1 MMIRPWLPT
10 DSQALFAEVERD
22 LDRST
27 AAAEVGRL
35 VDRQDTTSAQSINLN
50 PAANVMNPRA
60 EALLAR
66 GLSTRPALGAPGAK
80 HEAGVEAL
88 ERIEAVAV
96 AMAQRI
102 FGARYAEV
110 RLSSGT
116 IANLCAYL
124 ALTRPGDAIIVP
136 PPQIGGHAS
145 HLAAGAAGLRGLRI
159 LHAPVDGERY
169 AIDLAGLEALASAV
183 RPTLIVAGGSL
194 NLFLPPIAELRAI
207 ADSFGALLLYDAA
220 HVAGLVAGGAWSRPL
235 AEGAHVMTLS
245 TYKSLG
251 GPAGGLVLTDDPSI
265 AERIERV
272 AFPGLSANSDIG
284 RTAALAV
291 ALGDSHLHGHD
302 YAAAM
307 LSTAGALARSVAG
320 RGVPVFAMQYG
331 LTCSHQFAIDG
342 TTPAGAERAVRRL
355 AGACLFSSSIALP
368 GDSPGQPRGIRM
380 GTPEVARRGMTADDM
395 PELANLIADAFLSA
409 ERPETIAPRTMAMR
423 QRFNKIGF
431 AVP

>member
-1 MMIRPWLPT
+1 MTRPWLPAE
-10 DSQALFAEVERD
+10 SQALLADVEKD
-22 LDRST
+22 LDRSS
-27 AAAEVGRL
+27 AAAEVMRL
-35 VDRQDTTSAQSINLN
+35 ADFQDATSARSINLN

-66 GLSTRPALGAPGAK
+66 GLSTRPALGPPGAK

-96 AMAQRI
+96 VMAQRV

-110 RLSSGT
+110 RLPSGT

-145 HLAAGAAGLRGLRI
+145 HLTAGAAGFRGLRV
-159 LHAPVDGERY
+159 LHAPIDGERY
-169 AIDLAGLEALASAV
+169 AIDRAGLDALASAV

-194 NLFLPPIAELRAI
+194 NLFRPPIAALRAI
-207 ADSFGALLLYDAA
+207 ADSVGALLLYDAA
-220 HVAGLVAGGAWSRPL
+220 HVAGLLAGDAWSRPL
-235 AEGAHVMTLS
+235 AEGAHVMTMS

-251 GPAGGLVLTDDPSI
+251 GPAGGLVLTDDPSL

-291 ALGDSHLHGHD
+291 ALGDTASHGRD

-307 LSTAGALARSVAG
+307 RATAGALARSLAG
-320 RGVPVFAMQYG
+320 RGVPVFAVQHG
-331 LTCSHQFAIDG
+331 ITESHQFALDG
-342 TTPAGAERAVRRL
+342 VTPAGAKRAVRRL
-355 AGACLFSSSIALP
+355 AEARLFSSSIALP
-368 GDSPGQPRGIRM
+368 GDPRGQARGIRM
-380 GTPEVARRGMTADDM
+380 GTPEVARRGMAGDDM
-395 PELANLIADAFLSA
+395 SELADLIAAALLTD
-409 ERPETIAPRTMAMR
+409 EPPETIALRTMTMR
-423 QRFNKIGF
+423 RRFDTIGF
-431 AVP
+431 AVS

>member
-1 MMIRPWLPT
+1 MTRPWLPAE
-10 DSQALFAEVERD
+10 SQALLADVEKH
-22 LDRST
+22 LDRSS
-27 AAAEVGRL
+27 AADEVGRL
-35 VDRQDTTSAQSINLN
+35 ADRQDATAARSINLN

-66 GLSTRPALGAPGAK
+66 GLSTRPALGPPGAK
-80 HEAGVEAL
+80 HETGVEAL

-96 AMAQRI
+96 VMAQRI

-116 IANLCAYL
+116 FANLCAYL

-136 PPQIGGHAS
+136 PLQIGGHAS

-159 LHAPVDGERY
+159 LEAPVDGERY
-169 AIDLAGLEALASAV
+169 AIDLAGLAALASAA
-183 RPTLIVAGGSL
+183 RPAVIVAGGSL
-194 NLFLPPIAELRAI
+194 NLFLPPLAELRAV
-207 ADSFGALLLYDAA
+207 ADSVGALLLYDAA
-220 HVAGLVAGGAWSRPL
+220 HVAGLVAGHAWSRPL
-235 AEGAHVMTLS
+235 VEGAHVMTMS

-251 GPAGGLVLTDDPSI
+251 GPAGGLVLTDDPSL

-291 ALGDSHLHGHD
+291 ALGDTHRHGRD

-307 LSTAGALARSVAG
+307 LSTAGALSRSLAG
-320 RGVPVFAMQYG
+320 RGVPVFAAQHG
-331 LTCSHQFAIDG
+331 ITDSHQFAIDA
-342 TTPAGAERAVRRL
+342 TTPAGADRAVRRL
-355 AGACLFSSSIALP
+355 AEAGLFSSSIALP
-368 GDSPGQPRGIRM
+368 GDPSGQARGVRM

-395 PELANLIADAFLSA
+395 PELASLIADVLLAA
-409 ERPETIAPRTMAMR
+409 ERPETIALRTMAMR
-423 QRFNKIGF
+423 GRFDTIGF
-431 AVP
+431 ALP